1 MAFKPSLKRSKAQ
14 EVGEANMLPVM
25 GLMCILI
32 PLLLTSTESI
42 KLGMIELN
50 LPKASSGG
58 GGNKPKDEPKEKEQ
72 KLNVN
77 VTLTNDGFYVGS
89 ALGVA
94 TMEGEPTIPRKGGE
108 KVYDYEKLTKYLADL
123 KKKAQGNF
131 VDLENI
137 TIVAEKDIAYK
148 FMIWTMDAA
157 RLYRDDTGKR
167 RILFPSVSI
176 AAGVM

>member
-1 MAFKPSLKRSKAQ
+1 MAFPPSARQSKGK
-14 EVGEANMLPVM
+14 EVPEADMLPIM

-32 PLLLTSTESI
+32 PLLLSSSETI

-50 LPKASSGG
+50 LPKASGG
-58 GGNKPKDEPKEKEQ
+58 GGGGPTDEPKEKEQ
-72 KLNVN
+72 KLNLN
-77 VTLTNDGFYVGS
+77 VTLTKDGFYVGS

-94 TMEGEPTIPRKGGE
+94 TMQGEPTIPHKGGE
-108 KVYDYEKLTKYLADL
+108 KLYDFEGLTKYLADL
-123 KKKAQGNF
+123 KKKAAGNF

-137 TIVAEKDIAYK
+137 TIVAENDVAYK
-148 FMIWTMDAA
+148 YIVWTMDAA
-157 RLYRDDTGKR
+157 RVYRDESDKR